1 MSSWPRTTYLF
12 KAGRRERLAQGG
24 AFPSE
29 FFYGLIELRRDGK
42 EVGFFDEEELRELS
56 GPEGLFLKLAAKLVT
71 RLFPGLPFSFSAAVS
86 LARPRVLKRLNQE
99 SVLIATTQTFGLI
112 MGLLRKLG
120 LLRARVIFIVMGA
133 MPLRMSRRWMR
144 FVGWI
149 LGAVEIAAISESE
162 AEYLRARLPTQKSLS
177 YLPFGVDTQFWTPD
191 PSAKQDDYV
200 ISIGNDWN
208 RDFTTLVQAWLPEF
222 PRLLIITQLPVDT
235 AGKTNI
241 EVRNGNW
248 RQQLIS
254 DVDIR
259 SLYQCCRFAVL
270 PIRQTIQP
278 AGQSACLQLMACGK
292 AVIFSNIQGLWD
304 SRSMQGEETCLLV
317 APGSVF
323 ELQAAVRRLLREPG
337 LAERLGRQANIAISR
352 NFSTNAMS
360 HAIEMLVAKKHHLA
374 PQGR

>member
-1 MSSWPRTTYLF
+1 
-12 KAGRRERLAQGG
+12 
-24 AFPSE
+24 
-29 FFYGLIELRRDGK
+29 
-42 EVGFFDEEELRELS
+42 
-56 GPEGLFLKLAAKLVT
+56 
-71 RLFPGLPFSFSAAVS
+71 
-86 LARPRVLKRLNQE
+86 
-99 SVLIATTQTFGLI
+99 
-112 MGLLRKLG
+112 
-120 LLRARVIFIVMGA
+120 VIFIVMGA